1 MVCLAMSKKTCD
13 VISAE
18 GDTAAVPSLLNESSS
33 LLLLLLN
40 RVMAP

>member
-1 MVCLAMSKKTCD
+1 MVCLAMSKNTLD

-18 GDTAAVPSLLNESSS
+18 GGTAVPSVLMSSSS
-33 LLLLLLN
+33 LLVLLN